1 MIDALRRRLRQA
13 FPAIGLGLVLSSG
26 PSGCTQDTSE
36 QLKGALEEQLKE
48 RLAKKKRATADDGG
62 SQPELLANKLSLYLE
77 CGRVTQALVRQSW
90 RSYRERVTAEG
101 EIRTGGG
108 ELPLVPAAAVES
120 CTKAAKTGKHLQ
132 PPQLELEAATVAYA
146 EALSSY
152 AARLEEVVGILESG
166 SGAGKKVDP
175 VAALTVHELAPS
187 LDAAYSSWEDA
198 SESLTR
204 EINATQGRV
213 DASVLAR
220 IEERSGKGAEF
231 HTRAFVI
238 ASRPLVRCLTSEP
251 GVACESAFFAIE
263 QAHGEL
269 HGYLDLHP
277 EEAAKVFWL
286 EHFVASADQYYE
298 VARALMDKVRA
309 SGVGAD
315 EVDAVVDEFNDL
327 LRESGNLNFGRVEAP
342 PAR

>member
-1 MIDALRRRLRQA
+1 MLHAFSRICQPVALMVA
-13 FPAIGLGLVLSSG
+13 LGAL
-26 PSGCTQDTSE
+26 GCTQDTSE
-36 QLKGALEEQLKE
+36 QLKGAIEDQLKE
-48 RLAKKKRATADDGG
+48 RLAKKKRATTDEGG

-77 CGRVTQALVRQSW
+77 CGRATQALVRQSW
-90 RSYRERVTAEG
+90 RSYREQVTEEG
-101 EIRTGGG
+101 EIRADGAKV
-108 ELPLVPAAAVES
+108 PLVPASAVES
-120 CTKAAKTGKHLQ
+120 CAKAAKTGRHLQ
-132 PPQLELEAATVAYA
+132 PPQPELEAATVDYT

-152 AARLEEVVGILESG
+152 AARLEEVVGILEAGG
-166 SGAGKKVDP
+166 SAKKFDP
-175 VAALTVHELAPS
+175 AAALTIHELGPS

-204 EINATQGRV
+204 EINETQGRV
-213 DASVLAR
+213 DTSVLAR
-220 IEERSGKGAEF
+220 IEERSGRGAEYY
-231 HTRAFVI
+231 TRAFVI
-238 ASRPLVRCLTSEP
+238 ASRPLVRCLTSAP

-286 EHFVASADQYYE
+286 DHFVTSADQYYE
-298 VARALMDKVRA
+298 VARALMEKVRA

-342 PAR
+342 SAP

>member
-1 MIDALRRRLRQA
+1 VLDATTRICPLVA
-13 FPAIGLGLVLSSG
+13 FALVLGFGLGAF
-26 PSGCTQDTSE
+26 GCTQDTSE
-36 QLKGALEEQLKE
+36 QLKGAIEDQLKE
-48 RLAKKKRATADDGG
+48 RLAKKKRVTTDDGG

-77 CGRVTQALVRQSW
+77 CGRATQGLVRQSW
-90 RSYRERVTAEG
+90 RSYRERVTEAG
-101 EIRTGGG
+101 EIKPSGGKV
-108 ELPLVPAAAVES
+108 PLVSASAVES
-120 CTKAAKTGKHLQ
+120 CTKAAKTGRHLQ
-132 PPQLELEAATVAYA
+132 PPQPELEAATVDYT

-152 AARLEEVVGILESG
+152 AARLEEVVGILEAG
-166 SGAGKKVDP
+166 SSAKKFDP
-175 VAALTVHELAPS
+175 AAALTIHELAPS
-187 LDAAYSSWEDA
+187 LDAAHSSWEDA

-204 EINATQGRV
+204 EINETQGRV
-213 DASVLAR
+213 DTSVLAR
-220 IEERSGKGAEF
+220 IEERSGKGAEYY
-231 HTRAFVI
+231 TRAFVI
-238 ASRPLVRCLTSEP
+238 ASRPLVRCLTSAP

-286 EHFVASADQYYE
+286 DHFVASADQYYE
-298 VARALMDKVRA
+298 VARALMEKVRA

-342 PAR
+342 SGS